1 MSHHRVALVVATALL
16 VVLAGCGGSSGSTS
30 TPTSSPT
37 ASPSNQEVAPNS
49 TLNKKA
55 DIDADRLQRRHVS
68 YLEDAD
74 SYAVRM
80 TIQTEQGR
88 NTDIQV
94 TVRRH
99 EDRVGALT
107 EIETEQL
114 VSEVWR
120 PADSEAVYLKQ
131 GDSVTYVGPD
141 SEAQVRQPAIRDQS
155 IALFVDQ
162 LARRD
167 LQPARETTVR
177 GTDALVV
184 TGNASVVP
192 GDALHESNT
201 VRDVEV
207 TGTITDDSLIDTA
220 EVRYVR
226 SSAAGDPTVTRTYE
240 VTSLNQ
246 GLSEPDWVYNAPRV
260 STEMVNERVIRLRNT
275 GARAIPVGSRV
286 FVQLDDT
293 VLRLELPTAVAP
305 EEMIR
310 LYRPAPTSD
319 AEQNS
324 TSLPPLRVSTSS
336 VEFDELEPFG
346 DRVTVTVRVGDDAA
360 RVEAF

>member
-88 NTDIQV
+88 NTDVQV
-94 TVRRH
+94 AVRRH
-99 EDRVGALT
+99 EDRVGTLT
-107 EIETEQL
+107 EVETEQL

-131 GDSVTYVGPD
+131 GDSVTYVGSN
-141 SEAQVRQPAIRDQS
+141 SEVQVRQAAIRDQS
-155 IALFVDQ
+155 VGLFVDQ

-167 LQPARETTVR
+167 LQPVRETSVR
-177 GTDALVV
+177 GTDALAVA
-184 TGNASVVP
+184 GNASVVP
-192 GDALHESNT
+192 GDALHESDT

-207 TGTITDDSLIDTA
+207 TGTITDDSLIETA

-240 VTSLNQ
+240 VMSLDQ
-246 GLSEPDWVYNAPRV
+246 GLSEPDWIHDAPRV
-260 STEMVNERVIRLRNT
+260 STDMVNERVIRLRNT
-275 GARAIPVGSRV
+275 GARAIPIGSRV
-286 FVQLDDT
+286 FVQFDDT

-305 EEMIR
+305 GEMIR
-310 LYRPAPTSD
+310 LYRPMQTSV
-319 AEQNS
+319 EQNA
-324 TSLPPLRVSTSS
+324 TSSPPLRVSRTS
-336 VEFDELEPFG
+336 VEFGELEPFG

-360 RVEAF
+360 RVEAS